1 MTGSDFTGEHG
12 GYEPSQHAPCCSMAA
27 ASPLASSTTR
37 SRLGGGEWDR
47 DQAAPRCQQGR
58 LGDGVAHPDGFR
70 AAWPLGARCFR
81 RRLDGLRQNQC
92 LRAFLRPPHPADRQG
107 GAYCAVVNW
116 LTVVLGKEERI
127 RQVARGEF
135 FSAGTSLPSL
145 PISLFMCIYLS

>member
-47 DQAAPRCQQGR
+47 DQAAPRYQQGW

-81 RRLDGLRQNQC
+81 RRLDDKINAFGLSYA
-92 LRAFLRPPHPADRQG
+92 LPHPADRQG
-107 GAYCAVVNW
+107 GACCAVANW

-145 PISLFMCIYLS
+145 PISLFVCIYLS